1 VKCLIRYSLSGRE
14 IEPVKPLLVTTF
26 YLYRNVEAS
35 SEVLELRELV
45 RDPDQGGRHGL
56 VGSLAG
62 AVHLLNSNAGVL
74 R

>member
-1 VKCLIRYSLSGRE
+1 MRCSLRGRE
-14 IEPVKPLLVTTF
+14 IDPEKPLLVSSF
-26 YLYRNVEAS
+26 YLFRNVEAQQWI
-35 SEVLELRELV
+35 LELRVRASEL
-45 RDPDQGGRHGL
+45 DLGGRHGQ